1 MHVAIC
7 DDNVADRRQ
16 LERLLKRESDKR
28 SARLSTIGTQRCFL
42 LRFCAYP
49 SKENRIRDTVRRKNN
64 TLRFITHNI
73 KSTLRKIVNSW
84 EFSKKVVFGFL

>member
-28 SARLSTIGTQRCFL
+28 SADTARCQHFLYLKLKLARLIEHFNEQSALDGSVNK
-42 LRFCAYP
+42 AY
-49 SKENRIRDTVRRKNN
+49 IAA
-64 TLRFITHNI
+64 
-73 KSTLRKIVNSW
+73 
-84 EFSKKVVFGFL
+84 